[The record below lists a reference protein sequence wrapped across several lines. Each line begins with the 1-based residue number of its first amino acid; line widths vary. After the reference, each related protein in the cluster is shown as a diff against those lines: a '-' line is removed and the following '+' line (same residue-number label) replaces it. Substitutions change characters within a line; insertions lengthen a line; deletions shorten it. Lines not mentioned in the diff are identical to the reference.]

1 MNPQWPT
8 LLLTECVLVYMTPE
22 QSANLLMWAASSFD
36 TAMFTNYEQVNMDDW
51 FGQTMIENSPDVR
64 VLPQYHHSG
73 AMVIKRGVY
82 QITKR
87 LSDGF
92 SGKLRSCI
100 KKSLFIKAGSR
111 SEDSSNLGT
120 SHVLRLASS
129 LTTKGG
135 SSFKITRG
143 IEAVGGKLS
152 VTSTRESMAY
162 TVECLRDDVDILM
175 EFLLN
180 VTTSPEFRRGEVAA
194 LQSQLRT
201 DKAVAFQNP
210 QAHSRGCSLA
220 KLPASFLYGRGPR
233 LDQDSTRLD
242 CEKPSSEGRG
252 GRHPTK
258 SIQEVLYTKYCR
270 WLYGPTRWSL
280 NDLSYWLSGRMHVS
294 EYADP
299 RTT

>member
-1 MNPQWPT
+1 MNTGGRACFLLLRWPT

-92 SGKLRSCI
+92 SGKLCSCI

-129 LTTKGG
+129 LTTKGA

-143 IEAVGGKLS
+143 IEGVGGKLS
-152 VTSTRESMAY
+152 
-162 TVECLRDDVDILM
+162 DILM

-258 SIQEVLYTKYCR
+258 SIQEVLYTKYCQQ
-270 WLYGPTRWSL
+270 LYAPKRWSL
-280 NDLSYWLSGRMHVS
+280 NDLSYWLSDRMHIS